1 MTMDPRRLVA
11 DALPPLTLTSASTC
25 RSQQANPMPRLGR
38 IACVLAALALPAI
51 GIAVADTV
59 HRGIG
64 PKAPQAAAP
73 VTPSDGAAVPSGTVT
88 VTPARALRAMRTA
101 ATSVRPGEI
110 RS

>member
-1 MTMDPRRLVA
+1 MTVDPRRLVA
-11 DALPPLTLTSASTC
+11 DALPPLMLTSASTW

-59 HRGIG
+59 HRGNG

-88 VTPARALRAMRTA
+88 PARALRAMRTA

>member
-1 MTMDPRRLVA
+1 MRVDPRRLVG
-11 DALPPLTLTSASTC
+11 DALPPLTLPAESIC
-25 RSQQANPMPRLGR
+25 RIRRAQPMPRLGR

-59 HRGIG
+59 HRGNG
-64 PKAPQAAAP
+64 SKAPQAAAP

-88 VTPARALRAMRTA
+88 PTRALRAMRTA
-101 ATSVRPGEI
+101 TASVRHGEI